1 MDEFKTLTKLYDT
14 SIIDASSYIESLLPL
29 FNKNANTVGKVVSG
43 LVEIL
48 DDEKKKTELLR
59 ALQDRKAKVSIC
71 ELRNLL
77 ID

>member
-1 MDEFKTLTKLYDT
+1 
-14 SIIDASSYIESLLPL
+14 LLPL